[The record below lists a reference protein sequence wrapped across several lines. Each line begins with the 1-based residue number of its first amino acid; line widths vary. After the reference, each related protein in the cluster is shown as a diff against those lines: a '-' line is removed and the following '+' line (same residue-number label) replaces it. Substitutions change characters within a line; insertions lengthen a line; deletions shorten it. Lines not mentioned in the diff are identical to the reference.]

1 MKKIIFMVLFLLPG
15 LCFGGIGFYG
25 NPTPVVIHKGTNAP
39 VLVKLFDVDNT
50 ALTAA
55 EIAAITKIEIYYR
68 SDTGATPETVDSTSY
83 AAGFDKTTYA
93 ARGEI
98 MLKIGLVDFTAGRDR
113 QAELIIYNATYTSG
127 RVIGLLDMQ
136 ISDEVEDGAI
146 LTDPLTGIAYK
157 FKTISVAGQSSVVAD
172 SDIDTVTLI
181 AGANVTLTTDPA
193 TDSITIAVD
202 NGGGLADAPSDGTEY
217 LRKDGAWVN
226 PSASGSM
233 VYPGAG
239 IPLSTGSAW
248 GTPITNNS
256 ASWNMAY
263 GWGDHALGGYVTGT
277 PWTGMGY
284 LTAETDPDFTTWLS
298 TFIDQTE
305 DADADPTNE
314 IQVADGVTITGAGTL
329 ADPFVAVGGAGA
341 PEADPVFGEW
351 LLSFDP
357 FETGDET
364 DPSFSTWLSTTPPIY
379 TETDPDFATW
389 LLSYDPF
396 ETADETDP
404 VFGAWLIATPP
415 LYSESDP
422 AVGTHES
429 TYDHD
434 LIASALQSESDP
446 DFTTWLSTTPPLYT
460 ETDPAV
466 GTHESTYDHTLIGTA
481 LQSESDPT
489 VDTSAEIVSIIGAG
503 VYQAPGAYLTSLSGA
518 VLTDQTTPQTI
529 GATGSRLAMC
539 WATDLTVTNAISGS
553 VTGSSGS
560 CSGNAATASSS
571 AAISAQYIDWN
582 ETTGGKSIANK
593 PTIPSGNAIIDWTT
607 DQGAVNIN
615 SSNYTDTNTTYSA
628 GTGMSLDGTTF
639 NCTVVD
645 TDTDTQ
651 LTDEQVQDKTGAMWT
666 GNTETRATVTYQ
678 DDDGTI
684 DVVVDDMNDPAETS
698 ASIEDIM
705 TGADAV
711 TTVGDTDTVS
721 IVVGGVLKKIT
732 GANAKSEFGGGGGIT
747 NTTVATSSTLTIT
760 GNTIVDNTGQS
771 ASMITTMPAC
781 PSEPAFVQFFVTQA
795 AQIWYIKPA
804 TGSNFWLSGTELADN
819 HAILNN
825 GAASIFQDSIL
836 FESKKDA
843 AGNWHWC
850 VYIIQG
856 IWTDGGL

>member
-1 MKKIIFMVLFLLPG
+1 MKKIILILFLILSVSVNS
-15 LCFGGIGFYG
+15 FAGIGFYG

-39 VLVKLFDVDNT
+39 VLVKLFDVDNSL
-50 ALTAA
+50 LTAA
-55 EIAAITKIEIYYR
+55 EIAAITKIEVYYR
-68 SDTGATPETVDSTSY
+68 PDTGATPETVDSTSY

-233 VYPGAG
+233 VYPEPG

-277 PWTGMGY
+277 PWTAMGY

-539 WATDLTVTNAISGS
+539 WATDLTVTNAINGS
-553 VTGSSGS
+553 VTGNAGTVTNGVYVGEVLKLNNTTEFTPDADYEPATKKYVDDNSGGSITEISVSSSTSLTVTGDTVVDN
-560 CSGNAATASSS
+560 SGQS
-571 AAISAQYIDWN
+571 AAI
-582 ETTGGKSIANK
+582 T
-593 PTIPSGNAIIDWTT
+593 
-607 DQGAVNIN
+607 
-615 SSNYTDTNTTYSA
+615 
-628 GTGMSLDGTTF
+628 
-639 NCTVVD
+639 
-645 TDTDTQ
+645 
-651 LTDEQVQDKTGAMWT
+651 
-666 GNTETRATVTYQ
+666 
-678 DDDGTI
+678 
-684 DVVVDDMNDPAETS
+684 
-698 ASIEDIM
+698 
-705 TGADAV
+705 
-711 TTVGDTDTVS
+711 
-721 IVVGGVLKKIT
+721 
-732 GANAKSEFGGGGGIT
+732 
-747 NTTVATSSTLTIT
+747 
-760 GNTIVDNTGQS
+760 
-771 ASMITTMPAC
+771 TTMPTA
-781 PSEPAFVQFFVTQA
+781 PSSTVFVQFMITSPTET
-795 AQIWYIKPA
+795 WYIAPA
-804 TGSNFWLSGTELADN
+804 TGTCFYLGGTQLAAN
-819 HAILNN
+819 HKIVNN
-825 GAASIFQDSIL
+825 GAGAIFQDSIL
-836 FESKKDA
+836 FMAKQDA
-843 AGNWHWC
+843 SSNWVWV
-850 VYIIQG
+850 VYVIQG
-856 IWTDGGL
+856 TWTDGGL